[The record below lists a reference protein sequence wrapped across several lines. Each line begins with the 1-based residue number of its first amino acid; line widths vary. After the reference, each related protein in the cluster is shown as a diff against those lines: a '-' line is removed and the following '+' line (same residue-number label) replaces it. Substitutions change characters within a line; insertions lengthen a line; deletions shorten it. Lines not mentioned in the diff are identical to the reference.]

1 MERVDRMCI
10 LLWFWFLCTGRKNIC
25 FQKQMEFSFH
35 EYKSNHWSTK
45 FKSVH
50 EKPTAIHTNKEIQK
64 YASNKI

>member
-1 MERVDRMCI
+1 
-10 LLWFWFLCTGRKNIC
+10 
-25 FQKQMEFSFH
+25 MEFSFH

-64 YASNKI
+64 YASNKIEYLFAFYSIN